1 MDGKDLAKRR
11 GAEWGTCEQ
20 FQEGNRVWEE
30 RGAGGA
36 GEWPVLTGVPRRQG
50 WKRREQSE

>member
-1 MDGKDLAKRR
+1 MAKRR

-50 WKRREQSE
+50 WKGREQSE